1 MRVCHCLRSRGCWA
15 TRLPGHPK
23 PKAVAK
29 TSARVAAHRSPEC
42 VPRHFLSTCLDKR
55 DAAWTRARGRSARLA
70 TDRAGALHGWPPRR
84 SPPPCGVVG
93 AAQLP
98 AALCGRLRWARAR
111 AYAAACAG
119 HGFATDSRAEGG
131 GAALCS
137 IGGGGNRLAAG
148 PHGWRPFGRAQRQ
161 ECGRRRRPSRAPP
174 RRQLHTLRRAITTS
188 APPMVF

>member
-70 TDRAGALHGWPPRR
+70 TDRAGALHARLATTQIPTTLRGRGRRAASSGIVWAPALGPRSR
-84 SPPPCGVVG
+84 ICCSV
-93 AAQLP
+93 
-98 AALCGRLRWARAR
+98 RRAR
-111 AYAAACAG
+111 LC
-119 HGFATDSRAEGG
+119 HGFARGGRGRRALQYRGRGEPARGRP
-131 GAALCS
+131 A
-137 IGGGGNRLAAG
+137 RLAAI
-148 PHGWRPFGRAQRQ
+148 W
-161 ECGRRRRPSRAPP
+161 SRAAA
-174 RRQLHTLRRAITTS
+174 RMRAS
-188 APPMVF
+188 ASAV